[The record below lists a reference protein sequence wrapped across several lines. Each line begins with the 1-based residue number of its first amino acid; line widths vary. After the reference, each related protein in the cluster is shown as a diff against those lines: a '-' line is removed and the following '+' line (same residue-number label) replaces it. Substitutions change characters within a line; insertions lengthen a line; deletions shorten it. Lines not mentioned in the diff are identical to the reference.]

1 MRFIASQ
8 KIKIMFDIDNINE
21 IWQTIARN
29 KTRSLLTAFGVFWG
43 IFILV
48 ILLACGNGFDNG
60 LRSNIEGFSTNSAF
74 LIPSN
79 TTEAYKGYQKDRSW
93 QPDMADIEAIK
104 KKIHGVDIVSPISSQ
119 WTYNGENNVFYGTKG
134 GNFSM
139 KGVLPNY
146 NDVDRC
152 KVLYGRFI
160 NETDI
165 SEARKVCV
173 IGKKVYED
181 IIGAD
186 KNPLGL
192 MIKANGIYYQV
203 VGVVQSYNDKVN
215 INGQTNETVILPLT
229 TMQVAYHTGDKF
241 EFMMFTTAKGYKSK
255 EVQEEVKTLLR
266 ERHDIAPTDDGA
278 FMCFD
283 FEEMFNM
290 FEYLFLGIKILIW
303 IVGIGTLLSG
313 VVGVSNIM
321 LVTIKE
327 RTREIGVRRALGAKP
342 AIIIRQVM
350 AESLLLTILAGIVG
364 LVIGVAI
371 MAVVAGF
378 VGNTPSEDVMFLNPQ
393 IGFGAA
399 IAATIIIVLSGL
411 LSGVLPAMRAIQIK
425 AIDAIREE

>member
-1 MRFIASQ
+1 
-8 KIKIMFDIDNINE
+8 MFDIDNINE

-60 LRSNIEGFSTNSAF
+60 LRSQIEGFATNSTF
-74 LIPSN
+74 LITTP
-79 TTEAYKGYQKDRSW
+79 TTEAYKGYQKGRNWDV
-93 QPDMADIEAIK
+93 DMSDIEAIE
-104 KKIHGVDIVSPISSQ
+104 KKIKGVDKVSPIFSQ

-134 GNFSM
+134 GNFSL
-139 KGVLPNY
+139 KGVIPNY
-146 NDVDRC
+146 NEIDRC

-165 SEARKVCV
+165 VEARKVCV
-173 IGKKVYED
+173 LGKKAYED
-181 IIGAD
+181 IIGTD

-192 MIKANGIYYQV
+192 MIKANGIYYHV
-203 VGVVQSYNDKVN
+203 VGVIEAYNNKVS
-215 INGQTNETVILPLT
+215 ISGSINETIILPLT
-229 TMQVAYHTGDKF
+229 TMQIAYNTGDKF
-241 EFMMFTTAKGYKSK
+241 DFFMFTTARGYNTKDL
-255 EVQEEVKTLLR
+255 QTEVKNLLR
-266 ERHDIAPTDDGA
+266 ERHDISPTDEGA
-278 FMCFD
+278 FVCFD
-283 FEEMFNM
+283 FEEMFTM

-342 AIIIRQVM
+342 SIIIRQVM

-364 LVIGVAI
+364 LVLGVAI
-371 MAVVAGF
+371 MAVVSGF
-378 VGNTPSEDVMFLNPQ
+378 VGNTPSDDVMFLDPQ
-393 IGFGAA
+393 IGFGTA
-399 IAATIIIVLSGL
+399 IAASIIVMLSGL
-411 LSGVLPAMRAIQIK
+411 LAGVLPAIRAIQIK

>member
-1 MRFIASQ
+1 
-8 KIKIMFDIDNINE
+8 MFDVDNINE

-60 LRSNIEGFSTNSAF
+60 IRSQVQGFSTNSTF
-74 LIPSN
+74 MIPN
-79 TTEAYKGYQKDRSW
+79 LTTEPYKGYQKGRSW
-93 QPDMADIEAIK
+93 DLHLSDIDAITR
-104 KKIHGVDIVSPISSQ
+104 KIKGVEMISPISSV
-119 WTYNGENNVFYGTKG
+119 YSYGGDNNVFYGTKG
-134 GNFSM
+134 SNFGM

-146 NDVDRC
+146 NDIDRC
-152 KVLYGRFI
+152 KVIYGRFI

-165 SEARKVCV
+165 NEERKVCV
-173 IGKKVYED
+173 LGKKVYED
-181 IIGAD
+181 VIGAD

-203 VGVVQSYNDKVN
+203 VGVIEPYNSSVN
-215 INGQTNETVILPLT
+215 VGGSMDETVILPLT
-229 TMQVAYHTGDKF
+229 TMQIAYHTGDKF
-241 EFMMFTTAKGYKSK
+241 DFFVFTTAKGYNTK
-255 EVQEEVKTLLR
+255 ELQEEVKSLLR
-266 ERHDIAPTDDGA
+266 ERHDIAPGDDGA

-283 FEEMFNM
+283 FEQLFSM

-342 AIIIRQVM
+342 ALIIRQVV

-371 MAVVAGF
+371 MAVVTGI
-378 VGNTPSEDVMFLNPQ
+378 VGKIPSDNVMFLDPQ

>member
-1 MRFIASQ
+1 
-8 KIKIMFDIDNINE
+8 MFDIDNINE

-60 LRSNIEGFSTNSAF
+60 LRSQIEGFATNSTF
-74 LIPSN
+74 LITTP
-79 TTEAYKGYQKDRSW
+79 TTEAYKGYQKGRNWDV
-93 QPDMADIEAIK
+93 DMSDIEAIE
-104 KKIHGVDIVSPISSQ
+104 KKIKGVDKVSPIFSQ

-134 GNFSM
+134 GNFSL
-139 KGVLPNY
+139 KGVIPNY
-146 NDVDRC
+146 NEIDRC

-165 SEARKVCV
+165 VEARKVCV
-173 IGKKVYED
+173 LGKKAYED
-181 IIGAD
+181 IIGID

-192 MIKANGIYYQV
+192 MIKANGIYYHV
-203 VGVVQSYNDKVN
+203 VGVIEAYNNKVS
-215 INGQTNETVILPLT
+215 ISGSINETIILPLT
-229 TMQVAYHTGDKF
+229 TMQIAYNTGDKF
-241 EFMMFTTAKGYKSK
+241 DFFMFTTARGYNTKDL
-255 EVQEEVKTLLR
+255 QTEVKNLLR
-266 ERHDIAPTDDGA
+266 ERHDISPTDEGA
-278 FMCFD
+278 FVCFD
-283 FEEMFNM
+283 FEEVFTM

-342 AIIIRQVM
+342 SIIIRQVM

-364 LVIGVAI
+364 LVLGVAI
-371 MAVVAGF
+371 MAVVSGF
-378 VGNTPSEDVMFLNPQ
+378 VGNTPSDDVMFLDPQ

-399 IAATIIIVLSGL
+399 IAASIIVMLSGL
-411 LSGVLPAMRAIQIK
+411 LAGVLPAIRAIQIK

>member
-1 MRFIASQ
+1 
-8 KIKIMFDIDNINE
+8 MFDIDSITE

-48 ILLACGNGFDNG
+48 ILLACGNGFDKG

-79 TTEAYKGYQKDRSW
+79 TTEAFKGYQKDRFW
-93 QPDMADIEAIK
+93 QPDMSDIEAIK
-104 KKIHGVDIVSPISSQ
+104 KTIHGVSTVSPITSQ

-146 NDVDRC
+146 NDIDRC
-152 KVLYGRFI
+152 KILHGRFI

-165 SEARKVCV
+165 AEARKVCV

-181 IIGAD
+181 VIGTD

-241 EFMMFTTAKGYKSK
+241 DFLMFTTARGYVSK
-255 EVQEEVKTLLR
+255 DVQEEVKTLLR
-266 ERHDIAPTDDGA
+266 ERHDIAPTDEGA

-342 AIIIRQVM
+342 AVIIRQVM

-364 LVIGVAI
+364 LVLGVAI

-378 VGNTPSEDVMFLNPQ
+378 VNNTPSDEVMFLDPQ

-399 IAATIIIVLSGL
+399 IAATVIIVLSGL
-411 LSGVLPAMRAIQIK
+411 LSGVLPATRAIQIK
-425 AIDAIREE
+425 AIDAIRED

>member
-1 MRFIASQ
+1 
-8 KIKIMFDIDNINE
+8 MFDIDNINE

-48 ILLACGNGFDNG
+48 ILLASGNGFNNG
-60 LRSNIEGFSTNSAF
+60 LRNQIEGFATNSSF
-74 LIPSN
+74 MIPTN
-79 TTEAYKGYQKDRSW
+79 TTVAYKGYQKDREW
-93 QPDMADIEAIK
+93 QLEMSDIEAIK
-104 KKIHGVDIVSPISSQ
+104 KKVKGVDEISPISSK
-119 WTYNGENNVFYGTKG
+119 WTYNGENNVFYGIKG

-146 NDVDRC
+146 NEIDRC
-152 KVLYGRFI
+152 KIIYGRFI

-165 SEARKVCV
+165 ADARKVCV
-173 IGKKVYED
+173 LGKKVYED
-181 IIGAD
+181 VIGAD

-203 VGVVQSYNDKVN
+203 VGVIEAYNSKVS
-215 INGQTNETVILPLT
+215 IMGSMNETVVLPLT
-229 TMQVAYHTGDKF
+229 TMQVAYHTGNKF
-241 EFMMFTTAKGYKSK
+241 DFFMFTTRRGYNTKDL
-255 EVQEEVKTLLR
+255 QTEVKSLLR
-266 ERHDIAPTDDGA
+266 ERHDIAPDDEGSM
-278 FMCFD
+278 MCFD
-283 FEEMFNM
+283 LEEMFTM

-342 AIIIRQVM
+342 GIIIRQVM
-350 AESLLLTILAGIVG
+350 AESLLLTVLAGIVG
-364 LVIGVAI
+364 LVLGVAI
-371 MAVVAGF
+371 MAVVSGIT
-378 VGNTPSEDVMFLNPQ
+378 GKNMSEDVMFIDPQ

-411 LSGVLPAMRAIQIK
+411 IAGVLPATRAIQIK

>member
-1 MRFIASQ
+1 
-8 KIKIMFDIDNINE
+8 MFDIDSITE

-60 LRSNIEGFSTNSAF
+60 IRSQVEGFATNSTF
-74 LIPSN
+74 IIPMR
-79 TTEAYKGYQKDRSW
+79 TTEAYKGYQKDRNW
-93 QPDMADIEAIK
+93 QLEMSDIEAIK
-104 KKIHGVDIVSPISSQ
+104 KKIKGVDKVSPISSQ
-119 WTYNGENNVFYGTKG
+119 WTYNGENNVFYGIKG
-134 GNFSM
+134 GNFSL

-146 NDVDRC
+146 NEIDRC
-152 KVLYGRFI
+152 KILYGRFI

-165 SEARKVCV
+165 TEARKVCV
-173 IGKKVYED
+173 LGKKVYED
-181 IIGAD
+181 VIGTD

-203 VGVVQSYNDKVN
+203 VGVVEAYNSNVN
-215 INGQTNETVILPLT
+215 VSGPMNETVVLPLT
-229 TMQVAYHTGDKF
+229 TMQIAYHTGDKF
-241 EFMMFTTAKGYKSK
+241 DFMVFTTARGYQTK
-255 EVQEEVKTLLR
+255 ELQESVKALLR

-278 FMCFD
+278 FMMFD
-283 FEEMFNM
+283 FEQLFMV

-342 AIIIRQVM
+342 AVIIRQVM

-364 LVIGVAI
+364 LVIGVII

-378 VGNTPSEDVMFLNPQ
+378 VGNTPSEDVMFLDPQ

-411 LSGVLPAMRAIQIK
+411 LAGVLPAMRAIQIK

>member
-1 MRFIASQ
+1 
-8 KIKIMFDIDNINE
+8 MFDLDNINE

-48 ILLACGNGFDNG
+48 VLLACGNGFDNG
-60 LRSNIEGFSTNSAF
+60 IRSQVEGFATNSTF
-74 LIPSN
+74 IIPTN
-79 TTEAYKGYQKDRSW
+79 TTEAYKGYQKGRSW
-93 QPDMADIEAIK
+93 ELNMSDMEAIRRK
-104 KKIHGVDIVSPISSQ
+104 VKGVDMISPISSNYS
-119 WTYNGENNVFYGTKG
+119 YNGENNVFFGIKG
-134 GNFSM
+134 SNFGM

-146 NDVDRC
+146 NEIDRG
-152 KVLYGRFI
+152 KILYGRFI

-165 SEARKVCV
+165 NEARKVCV
-173 IGKKVYED
+173 LGKKVYED
-181 IIGAD
+181 LIGAD

-192 MIKANGIYYQV
+192 MVKANGIYYQV
-203 VGVVQSYNDKVN
+203 IGVVEAYNANV
-215 INGQTNETVILPLT
+215 IVGGSMNETVILPLT
-229 TMQVAYHTGDKF
+229 TMQIAYHTGDKF
-241 EFMMFTTAKGYKSK
+241 DFFVFTTARGYKTKSL
-255 EVQEEVKTLLR
+255 QEEVKALLR

-278 FMCFD
+278 MMMFD
-283 FEEMFNM
+283 FEQLFMV

-303 IVGIGTLLSG
+303 IVGLGTLLSG

-342 AIIIRQVM
+342 AVIIRQVI

-371 MAVVAGF
+371 MAVVAKF
-378 VGNTPSEDVMFLNPQ
+378 VGNTPSPDVMFLDPQ
-393 IGFGAA
+393 IGFSAA
-399 IAATIIIVLSGL
+399 IAATVIIVLSGL
-411 LSGVLPAMRAIQIK
+411 LAGVLPATRAIQIK

>member
-1 MRFIASQ
+1 
-8 KIKIMFDIDNINE
+8 MFDVDNINE

-60 LRSNIEGFSTNSAF
+60 LRSQIEGFSTNSSF
-74 LIPSN
+74 FIPTS
-79 TTEAYKGYQKDRSW
+79 TTMAYKGYQKGRDW
-93 QPDMADIEAIK
+93 QPDMSDIESIK
-104 KKIHGVDIVSPISSQ
+104 KKIKGVEQVSPVSSQ
-119 WTYNGENNVFYGTKG
+119 WTYNGENNVFFGTKG

-146 NDVDRC
+146 NEIDRC
-152 KVLYGRFI
+152 KVIYGRFI

-165 SEARKVCV
+165 AEARKVCV
-173 IGKKVYED
+173 LGKKVYED
-181 IIGAD
+181 VIGTD

-203 VGVVQSYNDKVN
+203 VGVLETYNSSVN
-215 INGQTNETVILPLT
+215 VAGSMNETVVLPLT
-229 TMQVAYHTGDKF
+229 TMQIAYHTGDKF
-241 EFMMFTTAKGYKSK
+241 DFFMITTARGFNTK
-255 EVQEEVKTLLR
+255 ELQEEVKTLLR
-266 ERHDIAPTDDGA
+266 ERHDIAPDDEGA
-278 FMCFD
+278 FMIFD
-283 FEEMFNM
+283 FEELFTM
-290 FEYLFLGIKILIW
+290 FEYLFIGIKILIW

-342 AIIIRQVM
+342 GLIIRQVM

-371 MAVVAGF
+371 MAVVSSA
-378 VGNTPSEDVMFLNPQ
+378 VGSTPSQDVMFLDPQ

-399 IAATIIIVLSGL
+399 VAATVIIVISGL
-411 LSGVLPAMRAIQIK
+411 LAGVLPAVRAIQIK

>member
-1 MRFIASQ
+1 
-8 KIKIMFDIDNINE
+8 MFDLDSITE
-21 IWQTIARN
+21 IWQTITRN
-29 KTRSLLTAFGVFWG
+29 KTRSILTAFGVFWG

-60 LRSNIEGFSTNSAF
+60 LRSNIEGFSTNSTF
-74 LIPSN
+74 MIPN
-79 TTEAYKGYQKDRSW
+79 YTTEAYKGYQKGRYW
-93 QPDMADIEAIK
+93 QPDMSDIEAIK
-104 KKIHGVDIVSPISSQ
+104 RKIKGVDMISPILTEYS
-119 WTYNGENNVFYGTKG
+119 YNGDNNVFFGTKG

-146 NDVDRC
+146 NDIDRC

-165 SEARKVCV
+165 NEGRKVCV
-173 IGKKVYED
+173 LGKKVYED
-181 IIGAD
+181 VIGAD

-203 VGVVQSYNDKVN
+203 VGVIEPYNSN
-215 INGQTNETVILPLT
+215 ITVSGSMDETVVLPMT
-229 TMQVAYHTGDKF
+229 TMQLAYHNGDKF
-241 EFMMFTTAKGYKSK
+241 DFFVFTTARGYKTK
-255 EVQEEVKTLLR
+255 DLQEEVKTLLR
-266 ERHDIAPTDDGA
+266 ERHDIAPTDEGA
-278 FMCFD
+278 IMCFD
-283 FEEMFNM
+283 FEQMFTM
-290 FEYLFLGIKILIW
+290 FDYLFLGIKILIW

-342 AIIIRQVM
+342 ALIIRQVV

-364 LVIGVAI
+364 LVIGVSI
-371 MAVVAGF
+371 MAVVSGF
-378 VGNTPSEDVMFLNPQ
+378 VGNTPSEDVMFLDPQ

-399 IAATIIIVLSGL
+399 VAATVIIVLSGL
-411 LSGVLPAMRAIQIK
+411 LAGVLPAMRAIQIR

>member
-1 MRFIASQ
+1 
-8 KIKIMFDIDNINE
+8 MFDIDSITE

-48 ILLACGNGFDNG
+48 ILLACGNGFNNG
-60 LRSNIEGFSTNSAF
+60 LQSQIEGFATNSSF
-74 LIPSN
+74 MIPNN
-79 TTEAYKGYQKDRSW
+79 TTVAYKGYQKNRVW
-93 QPDMADIEAIK
+93 QLDMSDMEAIK
-104 KKIHGVDIVSPISSQ
+104 TKIKGIDDLSPISSQ
-119 WTYNGENNVFYGTKG
+119 WTFNGENNVFYGIKG

-146 NDVDRC
+146 NEIDRC

-165 SEARKVCV
+165 AEARKVCV
-173 IGKKVYED
+173 LGKKVYED
-181 IIGAD
+181 VIGAD

-203 VGVVQSYNDKVN
+203 VGVVEAYNGNVS
-215 INGQTNETVILPLT
+215 IMGTINETVVLPLT
-229 TMQVAYHTGDKF
+229 TMQIAYNTGNKF
-241 EFMMFTTAKGYKSK
+241 DFFMFTTARGYNTKD
-255 EVQEEVKTLLR
+255 VQAEVKTLLS
-266 ERHDIAPTDDGA
+266 ERHDIAPDDEGA

-283 FEEMFNM
+283 LEDVFTMFD
-290 FEYLFLGIKILIW
+290 YLFLGIKILIW

-342 AIIIRQVM
+342 AVIIRQVM
-350 AESLLLTILAGIVG
+350 AESLLLTVLAGIVG
-364 LVIGVAI
+364 LVLGVAI
-371 MAVVAGF
+371 MSVVSGF
-378 VGNTPSEDVMFLNPQ
+378 VGNTPSDDVMFLDPQ

-399 IAATIIIVLSGL
+399 ITATVIIVLSGL
-411 LSGVLPAMRAIQIK
+411 LAGVLPATRAIQIK

>member
-1 MRFIASQ
+1 
-8 KIKIMFDIDNINE
+8 MFDIDSITE

-60 LRSNIEGFSTNSAF
+60 IRSQVEGFATNSTF
-74 LIPSN
+74 IIPMR
-79 TTEAYKGYQKDRSW
+79 TTEAYKGYQKDRNW
-93 QPDMADIEAIK
+93 QLEMSDIEAIK
-104 KKIHGVDIVSPISSQ
+104 KKIKGVDKVSPISSQ
-119 WTYNGENNVFYGTKG
+119 WTYNGENNVFYGIKG
-134 GNFSM
+134 GNFSL

-146 NDVDRC
+146 NEIDRC
-152 KVLYGRFI
+152 KILYGRFI

-165 SEARKVCV
+165 TEARKVCV
-173 IGKKVYED
+173 LGKKVYED
-181 IIGAD
+181 VIGTD

-203 VGVVQSYNDKVN
+203 VGVVEAYNSNVN
-215 INGQTNETVILPLT
+215 VSGPMNETVVLPLT
-229 TMQVAYHTGDKF
+229 TMQIAYHTGDKF
-241 EFMMFTTAKGYKSK
+241 DFMVFTTARGYQTK
-255 EVQEEVKTLLR
+255 ELQESVKALLR

-278 FMCFD
+278 FMMFD
-283 FEEMFNM
+283 FEQLFMV

-342 AIIIRQVM
+342 AVIIRQVM

-364 LVIGVAI
+364 LVIGVII

-378 VGNTPSEDVMFLNPQ
+378 VGNMPSEDVMFLDPQ

-411 LSGVLPAMRAIQIK
+411 LAGVLPAMRAIQIR

>member
-1 MRFIASQ
+1 
-8 KIKIMFDIDNINE
+8 MFDIDSITE

-60 LRSNIEGFSTNSAF
+60 LRGQIEGFSTNSSF
-74 LIPSN
+74 MIPNS
-79 TTEAYKGYQKDRSW
+79 TTEAYKGYQKGRRW
-93 QPDMADIEAIK
+93 QLDMSDMEAIK
-104 KKIHGVDIVSPISSQ
+104 KKIKGIDKVSPISSQ
-119 WTYNGENNVFYGTKG
+119 WTFNGENNVFFGIKG

-139 KGVLPNY
+139 KGVMPNY
-146 NDVDRC
+146 NEIDRG
-152 KVLYGRFI
+152 KILYGRFI

-165 SEARKVCV
+165 AEARKVCV
-173 IGKKVYED
+173 LGKKVYED

-203 VGVVQSYNDKVN
+203 VGVIESYNEHVS
-215 INGQTNETVILPLT
+215 ISGTMNETVVLPLT
-229 TMQVAYHTGDKF
+229 TMQIAYHTGDKF
-241 EFMMFTTAKGYKSK
+241 DFFMFTTARGYKTK
-255 EVQEEVKTLLR
+255 DLQDEVKALLR
-266 ERHDIAPTDDGA
+266 ERHDIAPTDEGA
-278 FMCFD
+278 FMSFD
-283 FEEMFNM
+283 FEQLFTM
-290 FEYLFLGIKILIW
+290 FEYLFIGIKILVW

-342 AIIIRQVM
+342 GIIIRQVM
-350 AESLLLTILAGIVG
+350 AESLLLTVLAGIVG

-371 MAVVAGF
+371 MAVVAGI
-378 VGNTPSEDVMFLNPQ
+378 VGNTPSDGVMFLDPQ
-393 IGFGAA
+393 IGLGAA
-399 IAATIIIVLSGL
+399 TAATVIIVLSGL
-411 LSGVLPAMRAIQIK
+411 LAGVLPAMRAVQIK

>member
-1 MRFIASQ
+1 
-8 KIKIMFDIDNINE
+8 MFDLDNINE

-29 KTRSLLTAFGVFWG
+29 KTRSILTAFGVFWG

-48 ILLACGNGFDNG
+48 ILLACGNGFNNG
-60 LRSNIEGFSTNSAF
+60 LQSQIEGFATNSSF
-74 LIPSN
+74 MIPTN
-79 TTEAYKGYQKDRSW
+79 TTVAYKGYQKDREW
-93 QPDMADIEAIK
+93 QLDMSDMEAIK
-104 KKIHGVDIVSPISSQ
+104 KKIKGIDDLSPISSR
-119 WTYNGENNVFYGTKG
+119 WTYNGENNVFYGIKG

-146 NDVDRC
+146 NEIDRC

-160 NETDI
+160 NEADI
-165 SEARKVCV
+165 ADARKVCV
-173 IGKKVYED
+173 LGKKVYED
-181 IIGAD
+181 VIGTD

-203 VGVVQSYNDKVN
+203 VGVIEAYNSKVS
-215 INGQTNETVILPLT
+215 IMGSVNETVVLPLT
-229 TMQVAYHTGDKF
+229 TMQVAYHTGNKF
-241 EFMMFTTAKGYKSK
+241 DFFMFTTARGYNTKDL
-255 EVQEEVKTLLR
+255 QAEVKTLLR
-266 ERHDIAPTDDGA
+266 ERHDIAPEDEGA

-283 FEEMFNM
+283 LEDVFTMFD
-290 FEYLFLGIKILIW
+290 YLFLGIKILIW

-342 AIIIRQVM
+342 SVIIRQVM
-350 AESLLLTILAGIVG
+350 AESLLLTILAGVVG

-371 MAVVAGF
+371 MAVVSGI
-378 VGNTPSEDVMFLNPQ
+378 VGNTPSEDMMFLDPQ

-399 IAATIIIVLSGL
+399 IVATIIIVLSGL
-411 LSGVLPAMRAIQIK
+411 LAGVLPATRAIQIK

>member
-1 MRFIASQ
+1 
-8 KIKIMFDIDNINE
+8 MFDIDSITE

-48 ILLACGNGFDNG
+48 ILLACGNGFDKG

-79 TTEAYKGYQKDRSW
+79 TTEAFKGYQKDRFW
-93 QPDMADIEAIK
+93 QPDMSDIEAIK
-104 KKIHGVDIVSPISSQ
+104 KTIHGVSTVSPITSQ

-146 NDVDRC
+146 NDIDRC
-152 KVLYGRFI
+152 KILHGRFI

-165 SEARKVCV
+165 AEARKVCV

-181 IIGAD
+181 VIGTD

-241 EFMMFTTAKGYKSK
+241 DFLMFTTARGYVSK
-255 EVQEEVKTLLR
+255 DVQEEVKTLLR
-266 ERHDIAPTDDGA
+266 ERHDIAPTDEGA

-342 AIIIRQVM
+342 AVIIRQVM

-364 LVIGVAI
+364 LVLGVAI

-378 VGNTPSEDVMFLNPQ
+378 VNNTPSDEVMFLDPQ

-399 IAATIIIVLSGL
+399 IAATVIIVLSGL
-411 LSGVLPAMRAIQIK
+411 LSGVLPATRAIQIK

>member
-1 MRFIASQ
+1 
-8 KIKIMFDIDNINE
+8 MFDIDNINE

-60 LRSNIEGFSTNSAF
+60 LRSQIEGFATNSTF
-74 LIPSN
+74 LITTP
-79 TTEAYKGYQKDRSW
+79 TTEAYKGYQKGRNWDV
-93 QPDMADIEAIK
+93 DMSDIEAIE
-104 KKIHGVDIVSPISSQ
+104 KKIKGVDKVSPIFSQ

-134 GNFSM
+134 GNFSL
-139 KGVLPNY
+139 KGVIPNY
-146 NDVDRC
+146 NEIDRC

-165 SEARKVCV
+165 VEARKVCV
-173 IGKKVYED
+173 LGKKAYED
-181 IIGAD
+181 IIGTD

-192 MIKANGIYYQV
+192 MIKANGIYYHV
-203 VGVVQSYNDKVN
+203 VGVIEAYNDKVS
-215 INGQTNETVILPLT
+215 ISGSINETIILPLT
-229 TMQVAYHTGDKF
+229 TMQIAYNTGDKF
-241 EFMMFTTAKGYKSK
+241 DFFMFTTARGYNTKDL
-255 EVQEEVKTLLR
+255 QTEVKNLLR
-266 ERHDIAPTDDGA
+266 ERHDISPTDEGA
-278 FMCFD
+278 FVCFD
-283 FEEMFNM
+283 FEEMFTM

-342 AIIIRQVM
+342 SIIIRQVM

-364 LVIGVAI
+364 LVLGVAI
-371 MAVVAGF
+371 MAVVSGF
-378 VGNTPSEDVMFLNPQ
+378 VGNTPSDDVMFLDPQ

-399 IAATIIIVLSGL
+399 IAASIIVMLSGL
-411 LSGVLPAMRAIQIK
+411 LAGVLPAIRAIQIK

>member
-1 MRFIASQ
+1 
-8 KIKIMFDIDNINE
+8 MFDIDSITE

-60 LRSNIEGFSTNSAF
+60 IRSQVEGFATNSTF
-74 LIPSN
+74 IIPMR
-79 TTEAYKGYQKDRSW
+79 TTEAYKGYQKDRNW
-93 QPDMADIEAIK
+93 QLEMSDIEAIK
-104 KKIHGVDIVSPISSQ
+104 KKIKGVDKVSPISSQ
-119 WTYNGENNVFYGTKG
+119 WTYNGENNVFYGIKG
-134 GNFSM
+134 GNFSL

-146 NDVDRC
+146 NEIDRC
-152 KVLYGRFI
+152 KILYGRFI

-165 SEARKVCV
+165 TEARKVCV
-173 IGKKVYED
+173 LGKKVYED
-181 IIGAD
+181 VIGTD

-203 VGVVQSYNDKVN
+203 VGVVEAYNSNVN
-215 INGQTNETVILPLT
+215 VSGPMNETVVLPLT
-229 TMQVAYHTGDKF
+229 TMQIAYHTGDKF
-241 EFMMFTTAKGYKSK
+241 DFMVFTTARGYQTK
-255 EVQEEVKTLLR
+255 ELQESVKALLR

-278 FMCFD
+278 FMMFD
-283 FEEMFNM
+283 FEQLFMV

-327 RTREIGVRRALGAKP
+327 RTREIGVRRALSAKP
-342 AIIIRQVM
+342 AVIIRQVM

-364 LVIGVAI
+364 LVIGVII

-378 VGNTPSEDVMFLNPQ
+378 VGNTPSEDVMFLDPQ

-399 IAATIIIVLSGL
+399 IAATVIIVLSGL
-411 LSGVLPAMRAIQIK
+411 LAGVLPAMRAIQIK

>member
-1 MRFIASQ
+1 
-8 KIKIMFDIDNINE
+8 MFDIDNINE

-29 KTRSLLTAFGVFWG
+29 KTRSILTAFGVFWG

-60 LRSNIEGFSTNSAF
+60 LRSNIEGFSTNSTF
-74 LIPSN
+74 MIPSF
-79 TTEAYKGYQKDRSW
+79 TTEAYKGYQKGRDWNLNMS
-93 QPDMADIEAIK
+93 DIDAIK
-104 KKIHGVDIVSPISSQ
+104 RKVNGVDMISPISSIYS
-119 WTYNGENNVFYGTKG
+119 YNGENNVFYGTKG

-139 KGVLPNY
+139 KGVMPNY
-146 NDVDRC
+146 NEIDRG
-152 KVLYGRFI
+152 KIVYGRFI

-165 SEARKVCV
+165 SESRKVCV
-173 IGKKVYED
+173 LGKKVYED
-181 IIGAD
+181 LIGAD
-186 KNPLGL
+186 KNPLGM

-203 VGVVQSYNDKVN
+203 IGVIQAYNDHVN
-215 INGQTNETVILPLT
+215 ISGATSETVILPLT
-229 TMQVAYHTGDKF
+229 TMQLAYHTGDKF
-241 EFMMFTTAKGYKSK
+241 DFFMFTTARGYKTK
-255 EVQEEVKTLLR
+255 DVQEDVKTLLR
-266 ERHDIAPTDDGA
+266 ERHDIAPTDEGA
-278 FMCFD
+278 IMMFD

-327 RTREIGVRRALGAKP
+327 RTREIGVRRAIGAKP
-342 AIIIRQVM
+342 ALIIRQVM
-350 AESLLLTILAGIVG
+350 AESLLLTVLAGIVG

-371 MAVVAGF
+371 MAVVAGV
-378 VGNTPSEDVMFLNPQ
+378 VGNTPSEEVMFLNPQ

-399 IAATIIIVLSGL
+399 VAASVIIVLSGL
-411 LSGVLPAMRAIQIK
+411 LAGVLPAIRAIQIK